1 MLSTA
6 TLHSAVASSG
16 RNSSAAHEAR
26 ICTAVVVLPV
36 PGGPWTMVR
45 RRESAAQTASCCDSL
60 SDSFRRTCAATRSRA
75 SRRSSGSGS
84 SAASLPRASLDASA
98 SGDCGGAAT
107 RSETQTLRHEAPGAR
122 LRRSSTRG
130 VSASSSSS
138 GSAASDPPAAP
149 PPRGWR
155 GRAAGPVAEGREAAA
170 GSAPEERARRSG
182 LCPRSP
188 PCEQSWCSACSC
200 LRLASRFAATST
212 RHDPRASSA
221 SDGGSPSCS
230 CRTSLCS
237 LSCCTV
243 PSPTQRHGRSPSA
256 FASERTTASPLRKRS
271 LSRLVPAGSCSA
283 TFAPRRPLLG
293 ASSAALLG
301 SSAQPCDTS
310 CLTGRCSRRRAAQSS
325 ASSSRWTSRLK
336 WPK

>member
-1 MLSTA
+1 
-6 TLHSAVASSG
+6 
-16 RNSSAAHEAR
+16 
-26 ICTAVVVLPV
+26 
-36 PGGPWTMVR
+36 MVR
-45 RRESAAQTASCCDSL
+45 RRDSAAQTASCCDPL
-60 SDSFRRTCAATRSRA
+60 TDSFRRTSAATRSRA

-98 SGDCGGAAT
+98 SGDCGGAAR
-107 RSETQTLRHEAPGAR
+107 RSETQTLRHEAPGAAASGSCSASPTGKTRACTPACGGAR

-130 VSASSSSS
+130 VSSSSS
-138 GSAASDPPAAP
+138 GSPASDPPAAP

-155 GRAAGPVAEGREAAA
+155 ARGYGPVPEAAA

-182 LCPRSP
+182 LHSRSP

-212 RHDPRASSA
+212 RHDPRVSSA

-243 PSPTQRHGRSPSA
+243 PSPTQRHGRSPCA

-283 TFAPRRPLLG
+283 TFAPRRPLLC

-310 CLTGRCSRRRAAQSS
+310 CLTGRCRRRRAAQSS